1 VLISGMVF
9 SLDSVSLN
17 SGSGIFASIFSKVEF
32 LTQISTAK
40 RLLIDT
46 YTTDKGEKV
55 EIII

>member
-1 VLISGMVF
+1 
-9 SLDSVSLN
+9 LDSVSLN